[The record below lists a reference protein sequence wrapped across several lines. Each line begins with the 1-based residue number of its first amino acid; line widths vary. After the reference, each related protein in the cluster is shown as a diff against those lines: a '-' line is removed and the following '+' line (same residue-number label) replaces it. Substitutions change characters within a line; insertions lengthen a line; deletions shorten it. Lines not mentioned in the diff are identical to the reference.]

1 MLPEELSAGRELL
14 EGALE
19 DEEEKE
25 GDEEEEDLE
34 DEEELLEELSP
45 KQPLKP
51 RERTRAV
58 AVISTIGL
66 YRFIFDIPFCRCAS
80 AEFGRLPACAVGGKD
95 REKQIL

>member
-66 YRFIFDIPFCRCAS
+66 YPFCRCAS